1 MNLERVDISGRER
14 TKRTFMKQLQ
24 LESIEFLFK
33 IFEQFEIN
41 LQRANLQVVVYNRTL
56 AELNFN
62 WREKDAVIKYSE
74 AGY

>member
-24 LESIEFLFK
+24 LKSIEFLFK